1 MRIKMYENFT
11 SDKSDKIRENIE
23 DIFVELLDAG
33 YEVVVECKLINMSDD
48 YYCEVRLSKAGKD
61 INFDDIREC
70 CMMFEDFISDKSPN
84 GLKYYNNYKSDSHFP
99 LYDYST
105 IKYIKIA
112 VYINI

>member
-11 SDKSDKIRENIE
+11 SNTSDKIREDIE
-23 DIFVELLDAG
+23 DIFVELLDIG
-33 YEVVVECKLINMSDD
+33 YDVVVDCKLINMSDY
-48 YYCEVRLSKAGKD
+48 YYCEVRLSKAD
-61 INFDDIREC
+61 INFDVIRES
-70 CMMFEDFISDKSPN
+70 CMMFEDYISDKSPKD
-84 GLKYYNNYKSDSHFP
+84 LKYYNNYKSDSHFP